1 MEVRYTRIGVG
12 GGAKAQRRLENKT
25 PLKRPRERVLGN
37 HKNMSVPDRHSKSP
51 SQGCPAMQEK
61 TILDTI

>member
-12 GGAKAQRRLENKT
+12 GGAQRRLENKT
-25 PLKRPRERVLGN
+25 PLKRLRERVLGN
-37 HKNMSVPDRHSKSP
+37 HKNMSAPDRHSKSP
-51 SQGCPAMQEK
+51 SQGCPAWQEK